1 MFLNVLRLFLPL
13 AALWLSAC
21 ATLPKP
27 EASQTYT
34 GRFALKAQG
43 PTAHGNTLR
52 ENLSGR
58 FTLALSTDTTTL
70 DLASPLG
77 NTLARLQ
84 SGPQGAQ
91 LQVPEDGGLRTL
103 HHREAEVL
111 AEEVLGFPL
120 PLNGLRWWI
129 RGEAIPE
136 RPAQVQQENGVSKQ
150 IEQDGWRIQIE
161 ERFEGH
167 SGVNADPRR
176 LSVQRAAGTHS
187 PAINLRVVLDA
198 ASTREAA
205 DSP

>member
-1 MFLNVLRLFLPL
+1 MHLSLRRLFLL
-13 AALWLSAC
+13 LTALLLSAC
-21 ATLPKP
+21 ASLPKTD
-27 EASQTYT
+27 ASQTYS

-43 PTAHGNTLR
+43 PTARGDTLR

-58 FTLALSTDTTTL
+58 FTLALSADTTTL

-91 LQVPEDGGLRTL
+91 LQVPEDGGLRTVQ
-103 HHREAEVL
+103 HREAEAL

-129 RGEAIPE
+129 RGAAIPE
-136 RPAQVQQENGVSKQ
+136 RAAQLQQDKGVLTQ

-161 ERFEGH
+161 ERFEG
-167 SGVNADPRR
+167 GTEPRR
-176 LSVQRAAGTHS
+176 LNVQRPATAHS
-187 PAINLRVVLDA
+187 PAISLRVVVDPV
-198 ASTREAA
+198 A
-205 DSP
+205 D